1 MEDEE
6 MFKVK
11 FVFNEEQLE
20 ISLNSRYKYF
30 INTICNILKISNDK
44 FNNLIVSYID
54 SDEDNIILSGPEDY
68 DIFFQQI
75 AQKQVDNFKVT
86 IKENCDLDQDQCLMK
101 FLEFKDKQELENNNN
116 NIKNNDE
123 NKIN

>member
-30 INTICNILKISNDK
+30 INTICNILQISNDK
-44 FNNLIVSYID
+44 FSILIVSYID

-68 DIFFQQI
+68 DIFF
-75 AQKQVDNFKVT
+75 
-86 IKENCDLDQDQCLMK
+86 
-101 FLEFKDKQELENNNN
+101 
-116 NIKNNDE
+116 
-123 NKIN
+123 

>member
-68 DIFFQQI
+68 DIFFN
-75 AQKQVDNFKVT
+75 K
-86 IKENCDLDQDQCLMK
+86 LL
-101 FLEFKDKQELENNNN
+101 
-116 NIKNNDE
+116 KN
-123 NKIN
+123 K